1 MTREQA
7 ALKDTR
13 GAIVTLDYL
22 PIGQDTDPF
31 AFLLKYQG
39 QSTDYALKHGGY
51 AIVEEDNQIR
61 GYMAYLAIKGRR
73 GYGVDGF
80 IVRTCEE
87 LQYLSLQEGGALTN
101 DGYFTDEVAAPMLS
115 AVRSALNYTSGQLAN
130 INGALDSFIC
140 TVAQR
145 FGLDPDNV

>member
-1 MTREQA
+1 MDKPTLRE
-7 ALKDTR
+7 TR
-13 GAIVTLDYL
+13 GAIITLDGL

-51 AIVEEDNQIR
+51 AIEEREDQIR
-61 GYMAYLAIKGRR
+61 GHMAYLTIKGRR

-87 LQYLSLQEGGALTN
+87 LQHLSQQEGGALTN
-101 DGYFTDEVAAPMLS
+101 DGYFTDEIAAPLLK
-115 AVRSALNYTSGQLAN
+115 ALRAALNYSSGHLAN
-130 INGALDSFIC
+130 LNGAIDEFVMTSL
-140 TVAQR
+140 
-145 FGLDPDNV
+145 L